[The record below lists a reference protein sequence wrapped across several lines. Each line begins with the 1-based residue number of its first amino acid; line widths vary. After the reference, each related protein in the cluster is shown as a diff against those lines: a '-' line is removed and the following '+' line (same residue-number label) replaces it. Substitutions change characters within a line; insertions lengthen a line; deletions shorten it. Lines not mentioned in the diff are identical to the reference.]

1 MPLYLLIPMLAG
13 VALFGWVAGM
23 WTHKRAERWC
33 PVDGLRLECV
43 QCRAGTHQPS
53 TPAPGR
59 KAQDHLVEPRLQT
72 GCSSAPSAVV

>member
-1 MPLYLLIPMLAG
+1 MPLYLLIPILAG

-43 QCRAGTHQPS
+43 QCRQRAGL
-53 TPAPGR
+53 
-59 KAQDHLVEPRLQT
+59 DHLQSQGMR
-72 GCSSAPSAVV
+72 S